1 MIQGKQITDMPTQEE
16 TSLGQMENDTVVCAI
31 LRNLKKKK
39 QNFKFTDEERHLI
52 GKYTSIHR
60 PTAAV
65 TKFKKSLPHL
75 KFRESIARSLKN
87 KYEELASQ

>member
-16 TSLGQMENDTVVCAI
+16 TSLGQMEYDTVVCAI

-39 QNFKFTDEERHLI
+39 QNFKSTDEERHLI
-52 GKYTSIHR
+52 GKYTSIHG
-60 PTAAV
+60 PTTAV

-75 KFRESIARSLKN
+75 KLARVQREA
-87 KYEELASQ
+87 